1 MKPMSTSESQGIH
14 AMKEIKVRDST
25 PAKTKVLSYWYNVL
39 ARKHLTGFCCRNNSC
54 LDNLKSLFHYAT
66 WSALCSYLQ
75 GVAWKKNARWCY
87 ETIGFYT
94 FKIVWQSALKVFLET
109 FSNVLLVSLFFN
121 LADGDDINYFVR
133 KVMELLYSNFFDLF
147 FFVCLNE
154 FLNMS

>member
-1 MKPMSTSESQGIH
+1 MVCT
-14 AMKEIKVRDST
+14 
-25 PAKTKVLSYWYNVL
+25 VLSFT
-39 ARKHLTGFCCRNNSC
+39 RS
-54 LDNLKSLFHYAT
+54 SME
-66 WSALCSYLQ
+66 
-75 GVAWKKNARWCY
+75 KNARWCY

-94 FKIVWQSALKVFLET
+94 SKIVWQSALKVLLET
-109 FSNVLLVSLFFN
+109 FSKVLLVSLFFN